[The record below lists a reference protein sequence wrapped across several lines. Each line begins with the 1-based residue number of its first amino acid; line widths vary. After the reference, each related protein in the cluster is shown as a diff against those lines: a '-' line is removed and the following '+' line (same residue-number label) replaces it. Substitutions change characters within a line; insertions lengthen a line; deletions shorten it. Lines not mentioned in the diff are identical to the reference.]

1 MIFRVCESINEVKKY
16 AKEMWKQYQ
25 GDTDAIC
32 YVTSNMKGV
41 NLKVSLVEMIE
52 LLAGRE
58 EPDSHVFVKLITD
71 SREGTLQLDEV
82 LSELR
87 ETENFLKENDKNSAW
102 WIACKKGAE
111 RYQFMMLQ
119 VNWIPLKGKEKKK
132 IYMISETKDAV

>member
-1 MIFRVCESINEVKKY
+1 MIFRVCESIEEVKKY
-16 AKEMWKQYQ
+16 AKEIWEQCQ

-32 YVTSNMKGV
+32 YVTSNITGT
-41 NLKVSLVEMIE
+41 NRNVSLVEMIE
-52 LLAGRE
+52 LLASRE

-87 ETENFLKENDKNSAW
+87 ETEKFLKENDKNSAW
-102 WIACKKGAE
+102 WIVCKKGAE
-111 RYQFMMLQ
+111 KYRFMMLQ
-119 VNWIPLKGKEKKK
+119 LDWLPLKGKEKKK

>member
-1 MIFRVCESINEVKKY
+1 MVFRVCESIDEVKKY
-16 AKEMWKQYQ
+16 AKEMWKQYR

-52 LLAGRE
+52 LLVGRE
-58 EPDSHVFVKLITD
+58 EPDSQVFVKLITD

-87 ETENFLKENDKNSAW
+87 ETEKFLKENDKNSAW
-102 WIACKKGAE
+102 WIACKKGTE
-111 RYQFMMLQ
+111 RYRFMMLQ
-119 VNWIPLKGKEKKK
+119 VNWLPLKGKENKK
-132 IYMISETKDAV
+132 IYMIYELKEK